1 MEKQSLMERL
11 PLLPAIFNKL
21 KKKYFFYRVKR
32 KNNEEIF
39 TEIFRKNV
47 WGGKESVSGR
57 GSDSAQTETIIRQLP
72 LIWEKYE
79 VKSLLDIPC
88 GDFNWMRHVDLGKV
102 DYLGADII
110 PELVAKNS
118 AQYERDG
125 VHFKQLD
132 VIRDQIPGLDL
143 ILCRDCL
150 VHLSFDQIF
159 SALNNICR
167 SGSRYLLATTFTDR
181 RENRDI
187 VTGDWRPLNLEAFP
201 FELPAPIELINEGC
215 TEGDGA
221 YDDKSLGLWCIAD
234 ICEKLATHS
243 AELTSADYS

>member
-1 MEKQSLMERL
+1 MEVQGLVERL
-11 PLLPAIFNKL
+11 PLLSKIFNKL
-21 KKKYFFYRVKR
+21 KTEYFFYRVKK
-32 KNNEEIF
+32 KNDEELF
-39 TEIFRKNV
+39 TEIFRKNM

-57 GSDSAQTETIIRQLP
+57 GSDIAQTEIVIRLLP

-110 PELVAKNS
+110 HELVAKNS
-118 AQYERDG
+118 AQYEQDS

-132 VIRDQIPGLDL
+132 VVRDQIPDLDL

-167 SGSRYLLATTFTDR
+167 SGSRYLLTTTFTDR

-215 TEGDGA
+215 TEESGA
-221 YDDKSLGLWCIAD
+221 YNDKSLGLWRVAD
-234 ICEKLATHS
+234 ICKKLVMPS
-243 AELTSADYS
+243 AELTSADYT